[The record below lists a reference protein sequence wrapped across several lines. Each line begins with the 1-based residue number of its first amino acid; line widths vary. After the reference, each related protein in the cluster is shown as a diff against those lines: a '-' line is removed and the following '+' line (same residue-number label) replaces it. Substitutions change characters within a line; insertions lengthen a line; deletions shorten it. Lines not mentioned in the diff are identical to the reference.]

1 MPQTMIRTCLA
12 RSGPGPRLA
21 AAAITLVLCCVAAPG
36 AAAEPSRLE
45 PSEAVIIESADGERH
60 AFRTYLASTGEQ
72 RARGLMFF
80 RQMPE
85 DVGML
90 FLYPQPRV
98 ISMWMKN
105 TFISL
110 DMLFVDASGV
120 IINIAEQT
128 VPHSLDSIRA
138 EGPAL
143 AVLEVNGG
151 TARRLGI
158 KPGDRL
164 RHAAFD

>member
-1 MPQTMIRTCLA
+1 MPQTVIRTCLDCA
-12 RSGPGPRLA
+12 GLRLRAVALALLLCCLAPPAGAEQESRLA
-21 AAAITLVLCCVAAPG
+21 PTESL
-36 AAAEPSRLE
+36 
-45 PSEAVIIESADGERH
+45 IIETADGVQH
-60 AFRTYLASTGEQ
+60 AFRAYLASTNEQ

-80 RQMPE
+80 RQLPE

-105 TFISL
+105 TFIPL
-110 DMLFVDASGV
+110 DMLFLDARGV

-128 VPHSLDSIRA
+128 VPHSLESIRS

-164 RHAAFD
+164 RHAALN